1 VFAPTDRERVRDAL
15 IAAAR
20 ADDRVSA
27 AALTGSAAAGQE
39 DRWSDVDLAISIA
52 DAARMDAV
60 IDDWTARMYGE
71 HGALHH
77 VDVQATALYRVFLLD
92 STLQVDISFWP
103 ADRFG
108 PTSPRFRL
116 LFGAANPP
124 RPLATPAVE
133 ELIGL
138 AWLYALHVRS
148 SLARGRRWQAEYMLS
163 HMRET
168 ALALACRRRD
178 LPAHEARGADRLP
191 AGVTAGLERGL
202 PGSLDAAELSRAFQ
216 AVIEWLI
223 AEIEPADPGL
233 AARLASPLRSLARAE
248 MIGGVGPDADQ

>member
-20 ADDRVSA
+20 ADDRVTA
-27 AALTGSAAAGQE
+27 AALTGSAAAARE
-39 DRWSDVDLAISIA
+39 DRWSDVDLAISVA
-52 DAARMDAV
+52 DPAHLDAV

-116 LFGAANPP
+116 LFGTANPP
-124 RPLATPAVE
+124 RPLAIPAAE

-148 SLARGRRWQAEYMLS
+148 SLARGRLWQAEYMLS

-168 ALALACRRRD
+168 ALALACRRREE
-178 LPAHEARGADRLP
+178 PAHEARGADRLP
-191 AGVTAGLERGL
+191 AEVTAPLERGL
-202 PGSLDAAELSRAFQ
+202 PGSLDGAELSRAFG
-216 AVIEWLI
+216 AVTEWLI
-223 AEIEPADPGL
+223 AEVERHDPEL
-233 AARLASPLRSLARAE
+233 AARLSPPLRELLRA
-248 MIGGVGPDADQ
+248 GRT